1 MNYKEFIEKNCKTCN
16 NKNTYLCHI
25 VVNENGKLQCVYR
38 ETKKRILRR
47 YL

>member
-25 VVNENGKLQCVYR
+25 VVNENRKLQCVYR
-38 ETKKRILRR
+38 ETINEEEKK
-47 YL
+47 